1 MERKFKTATGEPIKH
16 FREIQRLLTALYC
29 PKEVAVMHC
38 KGHSRDGS
46 KVTEGNQLADCQAR
60 KAALSETPSL
70 QTPLIGIG
78 PVEQEKPQYTEEELG
93 RYEKRGAKFTNKG
106 WLQSTDG

>member
-16 FREIQRLLTALYC
+16 FREILTAIFC

-38 KGHSRDGS
+38 KGHSRGGT
-46 KVTEGNQLADCQAR
+46 KVTKGNQLADHQAR
-60 KAALSETPSL
+60 KAALQESPSL
-70 QTPLIGIG
+70 QTTLIWTG

-93 RYEKRGAKFTNKG
+93 RYGKRGAKITNKG
-106 WLQSTDG
+106 WLQSADG

>member
-1 MERKFKTATGEPIKH
+1 MERKFKTVTGISIKH
-16 FREIQRLLTALYC
+16 FREIQRLLTAVYC
-29 PKEVAVMHC
+29 LKEVAVMHS

-70 QTPLIGIG
+70 QTPLIWTG
-78 PVEQEKPQYTEEELG
+78 PV
-93 RYEKRGAKFTNKG
+93 
-106 WLQSTDG
+106 